1 MVMPMQ
7 QGGRLWLCLCNR
19 EGGYGCAYATGREV
33 MVVHGCAYATGRE
46 VMVVP
51 MQQGGRLW
59 LCLNNVLS

>member
-1 MVMPMQ
+1 MVVPMQ

-33 MVVHGCAYATGRE
+33 MVV
-46 VMVVP
+46 P

-59 LCLNNVLS
+59 LCLMISSLDREG